1 MVRDEQGIPA
11 AGEAG
16 EALESVDGGALIG
29 PSPRFATCAIEG
41 FSISPPPPLSMVY
54 NALFDVHGRAGTTRL
69 RAAKLFNVNFSIG
82 PKKKQNK
89 QSFVRLAAALCL
101 FPSSADQL
109 I

>member
-41 FSISPPPPLSMVY
+41 FSISPPPLLSMVY